1 MPNTPAQE
9 LAIARSPADGAQNPH
24 RRHLL
29 ELALTGGAMAA
40 LGPMAWA
47 QTGAP
52 KRGGTLT
59 IGADAD
65 PIGLDPVTLT
75 AFSSYD
81 FTALLYTGLLRWNAD
96 MKVEPDLAT
105 GFLNPDETTYI
116 FRLRQGVKFHNG
128 QPFTAEDVKYTFDR
142 ILDPASASPS
152 ATLFSGIKAVTVI
165 EPFTVKFELRA
176 PSATFLSYLAT
187 NPNGVIVPR
196 GVADLKTKP
205 VGTGPFMFE
214 SYEPN

>member
-1 MPNTPAQE
+1 MTKHTPFDLDATE
-9 LAIARSPADGAQNPH
+9 LPSDQGPALPRRS
-24 RRHLL
+24 LL
-29 ELALTGGAMAA
+29 QLALSGGALAGFGPLA
-40 LGPMAWA
+40 LA
-47 QTGAP
+47 QSGAP

-81 FTALLYTGLLRWNAD
+81 FTALLYTGLLRWNAE

-105 GFLNPDETTYI
+105 GYLTPNETTYI

-128 QPFTAEDVKYTFDR
+128 QPFNAEDVKYTFDR

-152 ATLFSGIKAVTVI
+152 ATLFSVIKAV
-165 EPFTVKFELRA
+165 K
-176 PSATFLSYLAT
+176 S
-187 NPNGVIVPR
+187 
-196 GVADLKTKP
+196 
-205 VGTGPFMFE
+205 
-214 SYEPN
+214 